1 MSNLA
6 RGFTLIELMLVIAI
20 IGILS
25 AVAFPV
31 FSEYRASSRDA
42 SAAADAKNA
51 ISLFTTAR

>member
-1 MSNLA
+1 MIALG

-20 IGILS
+20 VGTLS

-31 FSEYRASSRDA
+31 FSEYRASARDA

-51 ISLFTTAR
+51 INLFTTAR